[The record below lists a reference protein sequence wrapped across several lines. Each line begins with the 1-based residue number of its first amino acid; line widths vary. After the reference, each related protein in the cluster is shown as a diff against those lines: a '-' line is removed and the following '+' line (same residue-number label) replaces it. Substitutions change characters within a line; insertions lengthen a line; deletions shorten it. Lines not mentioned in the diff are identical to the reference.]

1 MVTGVRDIIYIT
13 FFVPLCL
20 MEEIQTQDFSIW
32 KCAQQLAIPMSVMW
46 MLAFL
51 CYMYMLR
58 WPWLSFVFLGI
69 GIYTLLLFHRNL
81 AFFRLL
87 STNKSML
94 RVLRLA
100 LATCLCCTL
109 LVTVTQYVY
118 ISYIDQELIA
128 SLYAKVAQQPEVQAY
143 WNETGMGMQIEE
155 MASHIT
161 PNDFTRV
168 ALLMNL
174 FLSLFFSALASALC
188 ILFPARVKRED
199 KDD

>member
-1 MVTGVRDIIYIT
+1 
-13 FFVPLCL
+13 
-20 MEEIQTQDFSIW
+20 MEELQTQELSIW

-46 MLAFL
+46 MLDFL
-51 CYMYMLR
+51 CYMNVFR

-69 GIYTLLLFHRNL
+69 GIYTVLMFHRNL

-87 STNKSML
+87 STDKSML

-109 LVTVTQYVY
+109 LVTVMQYVY
-118 ISYIDQELIA
+118 ISYIDQGLIA

-143 WNETGMGMQIEE
+143 WKEAGMDMQIEE
-155 MASHIT
+155 LASHIT

-168 ALLMNL
+168 ALLMNM
-174 FLSLFFSALASALC
+174 FLSLFFSAVASALC
-188 ILFPARVKRED
+188 VLFPAKVKRED
-199 KDD
+199 KG